1 MDERLLPLSQADHKL
16 SICPVQT
23 RDPLPNITTPP
34 GTVTEPVHS
43 ISNRR
48 STGSHMHGTQSA
60 DEGKWILKADKGIN
74 GSSNSEALN

>member
-23 RDPLPNITTPP
+23 RDTLPNISTPP
-34 GTVTEPVHS
+34 GEETKPVHS

-48 STGSHMHGTQSA
+48 SMGSHMHGTQSA
-60 DEGKWILKADKGIN
+60 DEGKWILKAHKGIN
-74 GSSNSEALN
+74 GRGNCEALN